1 MQLPVIAAEEV
12 IRLWGEHNGCS
23 AAPET
28 VQRTEHVRRTSYV
41 GCGGGAGTILY
52 TTEGDGHTWPGA
64 INVPRLGHVT
74 DEIDA
79 TAIMW
84 EFFAA
89 HSR

>member
-1 MQLPVIAAEEV
+1 MMLPVLAVENV
-12 IRLWGEHNGCS
+12 MGLWAEHNGCGAEAQTAQVS
-23 AAPET
+23 
-28 VQRTEHVRRTSYV
+28 EHVRTTEYT
-41 GCGGGAGTILY
+41 GCAEGAGTILY

-64 INVPRLGHVT
+64 VDVPRLGHVT

-84 EFFAA
+84 EFFTA